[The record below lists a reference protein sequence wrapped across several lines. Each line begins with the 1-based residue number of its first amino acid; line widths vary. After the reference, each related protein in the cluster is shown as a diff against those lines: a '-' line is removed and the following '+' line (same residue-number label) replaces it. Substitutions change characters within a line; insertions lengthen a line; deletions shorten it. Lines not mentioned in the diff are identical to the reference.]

1 MIPETDQT
9 CFLFSSY
16 HVCYAPMPGV
26 GAQVK
31 LYHSVHGCVHV
42 AFGAIPGNPPVHFVT
57 GIEPEM
63 VVDLDAASDVV
74 SVDHDFFSKMDPPM
88 QILRSPN
95 PLEGAV
101 CDLIHMGSGYV
112 PVVFGTYQGAFWLH
126 DPRWNFHENT
136 PENPMP
142 DGG

>member
-57 GIEPEM
+57 GIEPEK

-74 SVDHDFFSKMDPPM
+74 SVDHDFFSKMDPLCRFSGL
-88 QILRSPN
+88 QI
-95 PLEGAV
+95 
-101 CDLIHMGSGYV
+101 
-112 PVVFGTYQGAFWLH
+112 
-126 DPRWNFHENT
+126 RWRVLFAT
-136 PENPMP
+136 
-142 DGG
+142 